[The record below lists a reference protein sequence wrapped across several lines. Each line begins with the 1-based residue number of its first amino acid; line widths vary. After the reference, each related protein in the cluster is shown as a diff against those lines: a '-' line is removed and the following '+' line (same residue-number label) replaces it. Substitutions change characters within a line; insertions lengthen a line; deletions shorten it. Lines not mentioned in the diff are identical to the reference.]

1 MLSSKGARF
10 NLGSAPDL
18 PSPSVRLGRWDNESG
33 ASAEVACG
41 ARAEVHVGRM
51 VNRGEV
57 RGDALA
63 LEGEDM
69 DNAGGDMA
77 GVSSLDFA
85 RVRLSSGGGVDFHR
99 AECSAERP
107 SWVRVSRELGLESG
121 KATCQHLLLAATG
134 EAGIRVE
141 EQGGIVVENG
151 GSLRIATEEG
161 DFKVVTWGFFDAREK
176 NNKKITFVQLEG
188 TVQGES
194 GARMTAEV
202 NSATVGGVLHSFES
216 LSLSAGDALDV
227 NGQVKSLGKCKL
239 TAEWMTVSGSLAGIG
254 QLEADPWGA
263 MVTGRVEGVESVSLS
278 PQLVAIN
285 SGVVSAGE
293 ATTVAAPFLLSVRG
307 KEVRGGGHAN
317 KNSIPKLHSIF
328 RAGERRRGGVRGPPG
343 WRERRA
349 REPQPGGHR
358 VHGLRLFPPR
368 RRHQEAG
375 SAHLPVHD
383 RRESRNSRR

>member
-33 ASAEVACG
+33 ASAEVICG

-134 EAGIRVE
+134 GAGIRVE

-161 DFKVVTWGFFDAREK
+161 DFKVVT
-176 NNKKITFVQLEG
+176 
-188 TVQGES
+188 
-194 GARMTAEV
+194 
-202 NSATVGGVLHSFES
+202 
-216 LSLSAGDALDV
+216 
-227 NGQVKSLGKCKL
+227 C
-239 TAEWMTVSGSLAGIG
+239 
-254 QLEADPWGA
+254 
-263 MVTGRVEGVESVSLS
+263 
-278 PQLVAIN
+278 
-285 SGVVSAGE
+285 
-293 ATTVAAPFLLSVRG
+293 FLLC
-307 KEVRGGGHAN
+307 
-317 KNSIPKLHSIF
+317 
-328 RAGERRRGGVRGPPG
+328 ER
-343 WRERRA
+343 E
-349 REPQPGGHR
+349 E
-358 VHGLRLFPPR
+358 
-368 RRHQEAG
+368 E
-375 SAHLPVHD
+375 
-383 RRESRNSRR
+383 